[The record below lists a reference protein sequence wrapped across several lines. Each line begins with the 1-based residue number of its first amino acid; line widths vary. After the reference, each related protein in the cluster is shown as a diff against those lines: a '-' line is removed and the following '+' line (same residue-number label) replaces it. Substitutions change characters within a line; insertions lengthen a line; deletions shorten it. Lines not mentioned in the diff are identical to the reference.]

1 MKKFTPSSALK
12 VNHNSNQYRSIQR
25 RCWCLLDPNC
35 YRTCQ
40 TNDLT
45 SDHEHL
51 NRFYNVNHPPLKMSF
66 HLRYSNCITVKAQW
80 TSSPWPVIDNLFTLQ
95 YPRKDCPIRYNR
107 ERRLMATT
115 QKSATTGC
123 ISFQKFIS
131 GRERER
137 EGETFKSFF
146 YCKTII
152 KCVCEKKKSTVHVNN
167 GKANLT
173 FHAVFSITGWLQQ
186 MV

>member
-80 TSSPWPVIDNLFTLQ
+80 TSSPWPVIDHLFTLQ

-123 ISFQKFIS
+123 ISLYQDEREI
-131 GRERER
+131 ERER
-137 EGETFKSFF
+137 LLSLF

-173 FHAVFSITGWLQQ
+173 FHAVFSITGWLKQ